1 MKTLNER
8 LNQYFT
14 LGAEHKSDYDM
25 VKNDF
30 IDIKLD
36 LFINKVY
43 PNLYE
48 NVEDM
53 TFLGMKHKNDIFTFY
68 YLNEENTKI
77 MMKSLTGGNTK
88 EDYKRYQEQVM
99 ELGRS

>member
-8 LNQYFT
+8 LNEYFT
-14 LGAEHKSDYDM
+14 LGEKYKADYDM
-25 VKNDF
+25 IKEKF
-30 IDIKLD
+30 IDINLD

-53 TFLGMKHKNDIFTFY
+53 TFLGMVYENEQFMFY
-68 YLNEENTKI
+68 YLMYDNKMI
-77 MMKSLTGGNTK
+77 VMKTLQGETIK
-88 EDYKRYQEQVM
+88 EDYKRYQEQLM